1 MTPPVPNESMRIG
14 DREREA
20 MSERLAKAHSLGQL
34 TLDEFDERVTRTQ
47 AARTRGELAKL
58 DADLPRD
65 RGDFTPRDLARRGRG
80 GWRDAHGRP
89 RWGRIA
95 LVAMAVWL
103 VTQVVYGIV
112 FLVSGPRG
120 HGDEGRFD
128 EYDGHSPLAL
138 MPVLI
143 AAVLAFLV
151 VRRVRRTRLRSTTG
165 S

>member
-20 MSERLAKAHSLGQL
+20 MTDRLAKAHSLGQL

-47 AARTRGELAKL
+47 AARTRGELEAL

-65 RGDFTPRDLARRGRG
+65 RGDFTPRDLARRGRQ
-80 GWRDAHGRP
+80 GWRDANGRP

-95 LVAMAVWL
+95 LIAMAVWL
-103 VTQVVYGIV
+103 VTQVVYGVV
-112 FLVSGPRG
+112 FLVSGPHGHRG
-120 HGDEGRFD
+120 YDRYEG
-128 EYDGHSPLAL
+128 YDGYSPLAF

-151 VRRVRRTRLRSTTG
+151 VRRVRRTRQRSTTG